1 MAHAFDNRNFTHDK
15 QQNHS
20 SSLRTNLFSSSY
32 EQTLDHRNKKSPRG
46 KNEYCRF
53 EIEVD
58 DLDEYFPVT
67 SDEYFNETKPPPPPA
82 RMISTSNNNY
92 IRRSNLLSQYSTN
105 GMKTNTTYLN
115 TTQLYISQPS
125 SSRNDSPPP
134 PPPPPRY
141 PLSPPAIPPRNPR
154 ISPQKN
160 SIIIPDFNSSSSA
173 KVIYRSPVP
182 SSPIESNH
190 SPLIID
196 TNSITRDTTIGE
208 YFGKISFQ

>member
-32 EQTLDHRNKKSPRG
+32 EQTLDHRNEKSPRG
-46 KNEYCRF
+46 K
-53 EIEVD
+53 IEV
-58 DLDEYFPVT
+58 DEYFPVT
-67 SDEYFNETKPPPPPA
+67 SDEHLNETKPPPPPA
-82 RMISTSNNNY
+82 RMISTLNNNY
-92 IRRSNLLSQYSTN
+92 IRRSNLLSQHS
-105 GMKTNTTYLN
+105 TNTTYLN
-115 TTQLYISQPS
+115 TTQLYISQPSS

-141 PLSPPAIPPRNPR
+141 PLSPPVIPPRNPR

-160 SIIIPDFNSSSSA
+160 SITIPDFNSTSSA

-182 SSPIESNH
+182 SSPIESDH
-190 SPLIID
+190 SPLIIN
-196 TNSITRDTTIGE
+196 TNPITRDATIGE